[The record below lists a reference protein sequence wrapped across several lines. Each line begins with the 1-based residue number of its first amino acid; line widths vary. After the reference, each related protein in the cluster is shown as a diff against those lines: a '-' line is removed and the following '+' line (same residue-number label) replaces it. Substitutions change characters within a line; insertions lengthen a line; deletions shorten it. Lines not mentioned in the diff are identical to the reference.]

1 MLVSLSLV
9 AGCQSPPPPVVAST
23 QSAAPVT
30 LSAATL
36 AMLTPAPALRAV
48 SAVQVLRHPP
58 APPAPPVTNVL
69 ITISNPN
76 IMLMLSNS
84 VDLIHWTWLG
94 VLTNS
99 SYRLPLS
106 APCGF
111 IKGFVV
117 AYPVAFTWTRSPDPA
132 AGYELFYSPDG
143 VGWLDYDLL
152 PDTNAETEILQSPAA
167 TNFFTLATYGTN
179 GDFSTNC
186 NTTKVI
192 VPPPTLFISTTNN

>member
-1 MLVSLSLV
+1 MKRLILIALLV
-9 AGCQSPPPPVVAST
+9 AGCST
-23 QSAAPVT
+23 
-30 LSAATL
+30 
-36 AMLTPAPALRAV
+36 MPAPKPKPVILGGSAQALIPRVA
-48 SAVQVLRHPP
+48 ALPATVLRHPP

-76 IMLMLSNS
+76 IMLLLSNS

-106 APCGF
+106 VPCGF

-167 TNFFTLATYGTN
+167 TNFFTLATFGTN
-179 GDFSTNC
+179 GEFSADC
-186 NTTKVI
+186 NTTEVI
-192 VPPPTLFISTTNN
+192 VPPPILKITR